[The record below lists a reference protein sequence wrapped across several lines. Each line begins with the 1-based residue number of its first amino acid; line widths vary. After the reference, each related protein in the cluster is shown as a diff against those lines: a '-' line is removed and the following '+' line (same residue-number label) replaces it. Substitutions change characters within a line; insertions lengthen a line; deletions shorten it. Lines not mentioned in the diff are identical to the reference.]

1 MPSIPE
7 HLDNFSTNELLNE
20 ENSNEPCTSEREIEN
35 ETSLASEYTVAD
47 EDPHFHSLSGKF
59 LKANKLTEFLS
70 TETDCFEKIPL
81 SSKKK
86 FLLDNSENI
95 TRKLKGVKH

>member
-86 FLLDNSENI
+86 ISFRQFREYN
-95 TRKLKGVKH
+95 KKVKRG